1 MKNIA
6 PSILLLFAAFLMATE
21 ANAQCRKFSRQR
33 VISALSTDVA
43 IDQITAGTLGRGESA
58 AALIEVES
66 TGDIDLIISTHPEL
80 GEVTF
85 NVVNTQGGALAN
97 GTTHGQ
103 LTRIPITVAANE
115 DLIVHIKSEKPY
127 GAYTPIGCVSLA
139 TTAVTTNE
147 MDILTKE

>member
-66 TGDIDLIISTHPEL
+66 TGDIDLILSTHPEL
-80 GEVTF
+80 GEVTY
-85 NVVNTQGGALAN
+85 NVVNIQGGALAT
-97 GTTHGQ
+97 GSTRGQ
-103 LTRIPITVAANE
+103 LTRIPISVNAHE

-127 GAYTPIGCVSLA
+127 GAYAPMGCVSMA
-139 TTAVTTNE
+139 TTTVTTNE